1 MPGQTTITPGG
12 SPLMHARN
20 AGKTYDFSA
29 LSVLVVDDSEHMLA
43 IVRRLLVAMR
53 IESIREA
60 HEVEGA
66 LNAMRAA
73 MPDLVILDW
82 NMIPLDGLD
91 FLERVRKGAD
101 SPNKEIPI
109 LMLTAHTE
117 MHRVIAARDAGVNW
131 VVAKPIS
138 FKSLYEALAIIVE
151 SERAFVHSD
160 VYVGPDRRTRRADG
174 IAEERRQSR
183 PDGPRRNDTP
193 ETT

>member
-1 MPGQTTITPGG
+1 MQ
-12 SPLMHARN
+12 ARN
-20 AGKTYDFSA
+20 AGNAYDFSA
-29 LSVLVVDDSEHMLA
+29 LSVLIVDDSEHMLA
-43 IVRRLLVAMR
+43 IVRRLLAAMR
-53 IESIREA
+53 IENIREA
-60 HEVEGA
+60 HDVDGA
-66 LNAMRAA
+66 LDAMRAVI
-73 MPDLVILDW
+73 PDLVILDW
-82 NMIPLDGLD
+82 NMIPLDGLE

-101 SPNKEIPI
+101 SPNKEVPI

-151 SERAFVHSD
+151 SDRAFVHSE

-174 IAEERRQSR
+174 ITRERRQSR
-183 PDGPRRNDTP
+183 PNGPGGSNDKP